1 MNRIVQRNGAAPP
14 WVEVQT
20 GETWQ
25 SSLDRSYPKLMNAFV
40 ELESSVHAFRQILR
54 QSWIRRALRLLRS
67 TTPADTVTL
76 SQIKGLRDEEWF
88 RRERTYHETALAE
101 VNAMVRKY
109 NTLAPY
115 AVRKPYYMLDVEIE
129 RLFEECAEEIFNE
142 VRKAPGGVEQQVEA
156 AYGFG
161 DFVRETLAKF
171 GWIK

>member
-67 TTPADTVTL
+67 TTPVDTVTL

-142 VRKAPGGVEQQVEA
+142 VRKAPGGVEQQVEV